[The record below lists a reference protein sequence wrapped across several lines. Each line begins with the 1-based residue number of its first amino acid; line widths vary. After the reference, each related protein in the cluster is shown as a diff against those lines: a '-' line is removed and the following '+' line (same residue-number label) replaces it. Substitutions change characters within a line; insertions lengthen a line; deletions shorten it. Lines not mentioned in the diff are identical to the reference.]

1 MEINEDNIVVKE
13 VKEYS
18 NRLRINLNKSDGF
31 SDGQEVVILP
41 KKQYDFRM
49 QVKDNQIAERE
60 KDIGLLSVQISTMK
74 SEIEKLTIEKEL
86 LENQQN
92 NLKEIIEDVVN
103 PIHEQHK
110 KELSAKD
117 VEIKQLQM
125 ENKALKHKSSQLCID
140 IMDLSALQLIF
151 TDKKKVLI
159 DDFNKSIS
167 IVMPTDPITDTE
179 KLQE

>member
-1 MEINEDNIVVKE
+1 MIIKQ

-18 NRLRINLNKSDGF
+18 NRQRINLNKNDGLE
-31 SDGQEVVILP
+31 DGQEVVIIP
-41 KKQYDFRM
+41 KSDFNDIET
-49 QVKDNQIAERE
+49 KINSAELKIE
-60 KDIGLLSVQISTMK
+60 NMTEDIK
-74 SEIEKLTIEKEL
+74 KLTIEKEL

-92 NLKEIIEDVVN
+92 NLKEIIEDVIN
-103 PIHEQHK
+103 PIHEQHQ
-110 KELSAKD
+110 KELSARD

-125 ENKALKHKSSQLCID
+125 ENTALKSKSSQLCID

-167 IVMPTDPITDTE
+167 IVMPTDPINDADSVIL
-179 KLQE
+179 KK